1 MFQEE
6 KECVRLTNIDSDN
19 AMQCFNVQEEEEG
32 KECATRTLPK
42 KQESK
47 ELEVYILSYPWIY
60 F

>member
-32 KECATRTLPK
+32 KECATRTLPQ

-47 ELEVYILSYPWIY
+47 ELEVYIM
-60 F
+60 